1 MKASREHERLARR
14 ITAFIF
20 AAFIACF
27 VVAQMPSPAFAST
40 AAVASATTSSKATSR
55 KKAKAAVGP
64 YLTVHAENKEDG
76 ACYATVKITGKTTKG
91 KKVNKEV
98 KLKLGKKTN
107 LKLGPGTY
115 KVTFDSDC
123 IADEGNVYSA
133 GSATIRY
140 KKKSKKNHALEI
152 PVDVEATQKRADE
165 KAAAEQAAAEK
176 AAAEEAQRQAE
187 EQARREQEAQAQAQ
201 AQAEAE
207 AQARAQAEAQAQAQ
221 QNERTVYITRTGNKY
236 HKDGC
241 RYLRQSKI
249 AISLSDAQAQGYTA
263 CSICG
268 G

>member
-1 MKASREHERLARR
+1 MNESKKRERLTRR
-14 ITAFIF
+14 VAALMF
-20 AAFIACF
+20 AAFIAYF
-27 VVAQMPSPAFAST
+27 AVAQMPSPAFANT
-40 AAVASATTSSKATSR
+40 AVVASATTSSKAASH

-76 ACYATVKITGKTTKG
+76 ACYATVKITGKTSKG
-91 KKVNKEV
+91 KKVDKET

-115 KVTFDSDC
+115 KVSFGSDC
-123 IADEGNVYSA
+123 IADEDNVYSA

-152 PVDVEATQKRADE
+152 PVDAAATQKRAEE
-165 KAAAEQAAAEK
+165 KATAEQAAAEK

-187 EQARREQEAQAQAQ
+187 EQARLEQEAQAQAQ
-201 AQAEAE
+201 AE

-221 QNERTVYITRTGNKY
+221 QNEQTVYITNSGGKY
-236 HKDGC
+236 HSAGC
-241 RYLRQSKI
+241 RYLRKSQI

-263 CSICG
+263 CSVCG